1 VTTAQFVPREDEIAQ
16 DTPWN
21 WNRDAWR
28 PSDRPA
34 LQNRADAKTTT
45 GLILLANGSI
55 GSVSLVHSSKYA
67 NRADGRESHA
77 HHARRTAQT
86 TWAGVVVALW
96 AILLANGQR
105 AAAVYRISAV
115 PEPTP

>member
-1 VTTAQFVPREDEIAQ
+1 MRTT
-16 DTPWN
+16 
-21 WNRDAWR
+21 
-28 PSDRPA
+28 
-34 LQNRADAKTTT
+34 
-45 GLILLANGSI
+45 
-55 GSVSLVHSSKYA
+55 
-67 NRADGRESHA
+67 
-77 HHARRTAQT
+77 RRTAQT